1 VFIYDPTTQQW
12 VIAPQLPDALLRS
25 HLLVRSTGVNTF
37 LFANFGFEG
46 SLYHLKLEGSNWVE
60 VERLRGVDTKIIY
73 MQFNARERQLVVV
86 GEQHDPNTMSC
97 HQSELRAV
105 LYNLTTQG
113 WATTGQ
119 LLTCRSNQAVC
130 VAPTGSIVC
139 TGGFTRGSIEL
150 EKSCEELVVEGSH
163 SMSLPANFGRFGHS
177 LLPVYGRH
185 LLHLGGSATPWKPL
199 EGLLASVELYD
210 SVAKEWISLPSLPCP
225 LLHPGV
231 CGA

>member
-1 VFIYDPTTQQW
+1 
-12 VIAPQLPDALLRS
+12 
-25 HLLVRSTGVNTF
+25 
-37 LFANFGFEG
+37 
-46 SLYHLKLEGSNWVE
+46 
-60 VERLRGVDTKIIY
+60 
-73 MQFNARERQLVVV
+73 MQFNAREGQLVVL
-86 GEQHDPNTMSC
+86 GEQHDPNTMRFD
-97 HQSELRAV
+97 QTELRAV

-113 WATTGQ
+113 WATTGE

-139 TGGFTRGSIEL
+139 TGGFTCGSHEL
-150 EKSCEELVVEGSH
+150 EQSCEELVVEGSH
-163 SMSLPANFGRFGHS
+163 SMSLPAAIVGRFGHS

-185 LLHLGGSATPWKPL
+185 LLHLGGSTTPAKST